1 MNIISNKINFELILN
16 KWLHSKKSEDI
27 KESTYIKY
35 FNTINKYIIPKLG
48 DISFKKLSSKDI
60 DLYFKS
66 QEIDKLSNS
75 TKNLILIIIKS
86 SINYGINNIYKREII
101 NISVK
106 IKKPSKSIKYFSV
119 SEQKTLE
126 KYLKKK
132 SKHAKYQHIINP
144 VYGIK
149 NWGTLFY

>member
-1 MNIISNKINFELILN
+1 MNLINNKINFEQILN
-16 KWLHSKKSEDI
+16 KWLYNKKNEDI

-35 FNTINKYIIPKLG
+35 FNTINNYIIPKLG

-60 DLYFKS
+60 NSYFNS

-86 SINYGINNIYKREII
+86 SINFGINNIYKRKNI
-101 NISVK
+101 NISIK
-106 IKKPSKSIKYFSV
+106 IKKPTKSIKYFSV

-126 KYLKKK
+126 KYLKK
-132 SKHAKYQHIINP
+132 N
-144 VYGIK
+144 
-149 NWGTLFY
+149 